1 MRPRADY
8 AALHTIMVGG
18 VIGYH
23 TGDEMVADVVD
34 NLHLVVGEDVRA
46 LRPDVIPRPA
56 DDAPRAEWA
65 QYAAGQGVAQ
75 DELDNLGVE
84 QIRAKFP
91 PDQAPPGQAPVPGS
105 TVTMTNAA
113 PVTASPPAD
122 TDTTTDEPDGTDD
135 VPAGTPDDVLSWV
148 GGSRTRAAM
157 ALPVEQAR
165 QQPRRAVTDALE
177 RLLAG

>member
-1 MRPRADY
+1 MRPRADFV
-8 AALHTIMVGG
+8 ALHTIMVGG

-23 TGDEMVADVVD
+23 AGDEMVADVVD

-65 QYAAGQGVAQ
+65 RYAAGQGLAQ
-75 DELDNLGVE
+75 DELDELGVD

-91 PDQAPPGQAPVPGS
+91 PDPA
-105 TVTMTNAA
+105 NAA
-113 PVTASPPAD
+113 PATAAPPSDA
-122 TDTTTDEPDGTDD
+122 TTDEPDTSDD
-135 VPAGTPDDVLSWV
+135 VPAGTAQDVLAWV
-148 GGSRTRAAM
+148 AGSRTRAAM

-165 QQPRRAVTDALE
+165 LQPRPAVTDALE
-177 RLLAG
+177 RILAG